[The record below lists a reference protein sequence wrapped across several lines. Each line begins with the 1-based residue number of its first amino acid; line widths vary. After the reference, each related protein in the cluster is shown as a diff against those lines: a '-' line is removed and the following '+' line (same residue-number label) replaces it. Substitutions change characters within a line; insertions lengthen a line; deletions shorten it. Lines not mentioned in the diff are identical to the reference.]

1 MASSYDTFSSPLS
14 SRYASPEMLTL
25 FSPRTRASTWRQL
38 WIYLAQSQKELGLPI
53 PDEAITQMEA
63 AKVMSDEDFKVAAV
77 EEKRRRH
84 DVMAHVHAFGQRAPA
99 AEKIIHWGATS
110 CYVTDNADLIF
121 LRDGLDILLPKL
133 AKVISKL
140 SQFAL
145 EQKATP
151 CLGYTHGQPAQL
163 ITVGRRA
170 AQWVESLLMDLRN
183 LTRAKE
189 DILRNF
195 RGVKGT
201 TGTQASFLQIFEGD
215 HDKVEKLDEL
225 VTKKAGFEST
235 FVSIWP
241 S

>member
-1 MASSYDTFSSPLS
+1 MVSQYDTWVSPLS

-53 PDEAITQMEA
+53 PDEAIEQMETA
-63 AKVMSDEDFKVAAV
+63 LIMNDEDFKIAAE

-84 DVMAHVHAFGQRAPA
+84 DVMAHVYAFGQRAPA

-121 LRDGLDILLPKL
+121 LRDGLNILLPKL
-133 AKVISKL
+133 AKCISKL
-140 SQFAL
+140 SHFAL
-145 EQKATP
+145 EQKTLP

-170 AQWVESLLMDLRN
+170 AQWVESLLMDLEN
-183 LTRAKE
+183 LTRAR
-189 DILRNF
+189 DVILKNF

-201 TGTQASFLQIFEGD
+201 TGTQASFLQIFEGN
-215 HDKVEKLDEL
+215 HEKVEALDKL
-225 VTKKAGFEST
+225 VTQKAGFDSKFDT
-235 FVSIWP
+235 R
-241 S
+241 

>member
-1 MASSYDTFSSPLS
+1 MLS
-14 SRYASPEMLTL
+14 L
-25 FSPRTRASTWRQL
+25 FSARTRASTWRQL

-53 PDEAITQMEA
+53 SDDAITEMES
-63 AKVMSDEDFKVAAV
+63 AKTMSDEDFEVAAV
-77 EEKRRRH
+77 EEKKRRH

-133 AKVISKL
+133 AKAISKL
-140 SQFAL
+140 AHFSL
-145 EQKATP
+145 EQKSTA

-183 LTRAKE
+183 LTRAKQ
-189 DILRNF
+189 DILRSF

-215 HDKVEKLDEL
+215 HDKVEELDRL
-225 VTKKAGFEST
+225 VTEKAGFERKS
-235 FVSIWP
+235 FLPWWQHCSSGSILWR
-241 S
+241 

>member
-1 MASSYDTFSSPLS
+1 
-14 SRYASPEMLTL
+14 MLTL

-38 WIYLAQSQKELGLPI
+38 WIYLAKSQQELGLPI
-53 PDEAITQMEA
+53 TNEAIEQMENS
-63 AKVMSDEDFKVAAV
+63 KRMTDEDFKVAAV
-77 EEKRRRH
+77 DEKRRRH

-110 CYVTDNADLIF
+110 CYVTDNADLMF

-145 EQKATP
+145 EQKAMP

-183 LTRAKE
+183 LTRAKQ
-189 DILRNF
+189 DILKSF

-201 TGTQASFLQIFEGD
+201 TGTQASFLQIFEGN
-215 HDKVEKLDEL
+215 HEKVEELDRL
-225 VTKKAGFEST
+225 VTQKAGFERKY
-235 FVSIWP
+235 FP
-241 S
+241 SAFRSSRQVLHQRTRY

>member
-1 MASSYDTFSSPLS
+1 
-14 SRYASPEMLTL
+14 MLTL
-25 FSPRTRASTWRQL
+25 FSPRTRASTWRRL
-38 WIYLAQSQKELGLPI
+38 WIYLAESQSELGLPI
-53 PDEAITQMEA
+53 PPEAITEMKA
-63 AKVMSDEDFKVAAV
+63 AQLMTDEDFAVAAV

-84 DVMAHVHAFGQRAPA
+84 DVMAHVHAFAQRAPA

-145 EQKATP
+145 EYKAMP

-170 AQWVESLLMDLRN
+170 AQWIESLLMDLRN
-183 LTRAKE
+183 LTRAKA
-189 DILRNF
+189 DILRSF

-215 HDKVEKLDEL
+215 HAKVERLDEL
-225 VTKKAGFEST
+225 VTEKAGFEREFCPFPT
-235 FVSIWP
+235 FCLMNCVNCDVHI
-241 S
+241 

>member
-1 MASSYDTFSSPLS
+1 MASQYDTFSSPLS

-25 FSPRTRASTWRQL
+25 FSARTRASTWRQL
-38 WIYLAQSQKELGLPI
+38 WIYLAQSQKELGLAI
-53 PDEAITQMEA
+53 PDDAITQMEA
-63 AKVMSDEDFKVAAV
+63 AKTMSDEDFKVAAV

-84 DVMAHVHAFGQRAPA
+84 DVMAHVHTFGQRAPA

-110 CYVTDNADLIF
+110 CYVTDNADLII
-121 LRDGLDILLPKL
+121 LRNGLDILLPKL
-133 AKVISKL
+133 AKTISKL
-140 SQFAL
+140 SSFAL
-145 EQKATP
+145 EQKSTP

-183 LTRAKE
+183 LTRARE

-215 HDKVEKLDEL
+215 HDKVEELDRL
-225 VTKKAGFEST
+225 VTKKAGFERKIRKT
-235 FVSIWP
+235 TH
-241 S
+241 